1 MLKIDNLHAEIDGK
15 PILKGL
21 SLEVNAGEV
30 HAIMGPNG
38 AGKSTLAYVL
48 GGRPGYEVTQGS
60 VSFLGR
66 DMLDMEPHERAAAG
80 LFLGFQYPVE
90 IPGVSNVQFLREALN
105 AQRTARGE
113 EALTGGDFLKVAK
126 EKAALLKLDMDMLKR
141 NVNVGF
147 SGGEKKRNE
156 MLQMAILDP
165 ALAIL
170 DETDSGLD
178 IDALRL
184 ISEGINRRRSPKNA
198 TLLVTHYQ
206 RILGYI
212 VPDKV
217 HVLIDGR
224 IVRSGGRELAEELEE
239 RGYDWLR
246 EPASETS
253 TA

>member
-1 MLKIDNLHAEIDGK
+1 MDTELTKR
-15 PILKGL
+15 
-21 SLEVNAGEV
+21 SVNE
-30 HAIMGPNG
+30 
-38 AGKSTLAYVL
+38 
-48 GGRPGYEVTQGS
+48 
-60 VSFLGR
+60 
-66 DMLDMEPHERAAAG
+66 
-80 LFLGFQYPVE
+80 
-90 IPGVSNVQFLREALN
+90 
-105 AQRTARGE
+105 
-113 EALTGGDFLKVAK
+113 
-126 EKAALLKLDMDMLKR
+126 
-141 NVNVGF
+141 GF

-246 EPASETS
+246 EPASEIP